1 MHYWVTS
8 VIKTLWCLFLKKKL
22 VVTATAASPYP
33 IISHKGA
40 GAYIR
45 IFKIYG
51 FMDFENRPAS
61 RRPAPI
67 FFSQK
72 YNIFLY
78 KEHFLLSKLLCNK
91 KVQL

>member
-1 MHYWVTS
+1 MGSHGYKNTVVPLS
-8 VIKTLWCLFLKKKL
+8 GKKL
-22 VVTATAASPYP
+22 VVIATAASPYP

-51 FMDFENRPAS
+51 FMDFENRAAF

-72 YNIFLY
+72 FNFLY
-78 KEHFLLSKLLCNK
+78 KENFLLSKLLRNK